1 MTLIILFVIAAVV
14 VIAIYASAK
23 PGLAPTPN
31 AVRSFY
37 TKIHGVTFKNTDG
50 EKRQNIIDRCR
61 IGEDL
66 NLIPEPTNKHDADAV
81 KICRK
86 DGECLGYWTGDG
98 RMAGQLSR
106 GAKFR
111 VRISRI
117 YPLRNDESRHGVALF
132 VEKLD

>member
-1 MTLIILFVIAAVV
+1 MLIILFVVAAIVV
-14 VIAIYASAK
+14 FAICASAK
-23 PGLAPTPN
+23 PTLAPTPN

-37 TKIHGVTFKNTDG
+37 SKIHGVTFKNANG
-50 EKRQNIIDRCR
+50 VKRQVVIDNCR
-61 IGEDL
+61 VGEDL
-66 NLIPEPTNKHDADAV
+66 HLIPEPTNRHDADAV

-98 RMAGQLSR
+98 RMAGQLAR

-117 YPLRNDESRHGVALF
+117 YPLRSDESRHGVALF
-132 VEKLD
+132 VEKLQ